1 MFLAM
6 NSWVWSKK
14 WAQQSPNLRR
24 ETGLEPVLSWAVD
37 SVYSASMTSSAAVT
51 QPTQGEREYAVC
63 CAVCSLLQNVN
74 ILFNAAAH
82 SKETYMETEQLGSM
96 VTHI

>member
-1 MFLAM
+1 
-6 NSWVWSKK
+6 
-14 WAQQSPNLRR
+14 
-24 ETGLEPVLSWAVD
+24 
-37 SVYSASMTSSAAVT
+37 MTSSAAVT